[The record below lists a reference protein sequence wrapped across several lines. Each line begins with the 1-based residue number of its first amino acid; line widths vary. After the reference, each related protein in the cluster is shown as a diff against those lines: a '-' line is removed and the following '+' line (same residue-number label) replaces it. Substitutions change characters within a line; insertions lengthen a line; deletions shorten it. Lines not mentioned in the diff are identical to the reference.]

1 MKKEQLI
8 RKRIAAVSGLRRKRK
23 TFTLIELLVVIAIIA
38 ILAGML
44 LPALN
49 KAKQTAYSV
58 KCLGQQK
65 QIGVMMLNYTQDFK
79 EYLPIGNIL
88 YPGDGEAYTFQ
99 IQLTMLNYNVPVK
112 TAVSKEKQKV
122 YPWTCPSQNLTWE
135 DKSLG
140 VANFLG
146 NYVVNG
152 TIVGMGGRINEANPN
167 GVLRYYSKLGKF
179 KEPSN
184 DGVLMDGLVKPIL
197 SGGDPNP
204 LLNGGLHWIQLN
216 GTYQSVDYRHSN
228 KCNVLFLDGHAAALQ
243 RQLYLPIAYDTST
256 SSVSGSGCIL
266 YR

>member
-1 MKKEQLI
+1 MKKKTTVGF
-8 RKRIAAVSGLRRKRK
+8 RVKRNKC
-23 TFTLIELLVVIAIIA
+23 FTLIELLVVIAIIA

-49 KAKQTAYSV
+49 SAREKGRMI

-65 QIGVMMLNYTQDFK
+65 QIGVMVLNYIQDFK

-88 YPGDGEAYTFQ
+88 YPGDDEAYTFQ
-99 IQLTMLNYNVPVK
+99 VQLTMLNYNVPAK
-112 TAVSKEKQKV
+112 TALSKEKQKV

-197 SGGDPNP
+197 SGGDPST

-228 KCNVLFLDGHAAALQ
+228 KCNVLFLDGHAAPLQ
-243 RQLYLPIAYDTST
+243 RSLYLPIAYDRSI